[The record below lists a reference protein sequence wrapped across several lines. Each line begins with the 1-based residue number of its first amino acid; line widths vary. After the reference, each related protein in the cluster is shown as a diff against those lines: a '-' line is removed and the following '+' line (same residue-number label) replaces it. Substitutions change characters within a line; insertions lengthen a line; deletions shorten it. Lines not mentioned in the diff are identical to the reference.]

1 MKKNNF
7 KASGVYAAP
16 RADVLTLNSESPI
29 LDTSPT
35 SNAGEGYNYVVIGDT
50 PWEDQTE

>member
-35 SNAGEGYNYVVIGDT
+35 AGEGYDTVVIGDT